1 MNISYIKSCSCEN
14 MSKSEPLCTAGRN
27 VSWCSCYGK
36 YLEYIGNAM
45 PYLEVPQNLKV
56 KLMIH

>member
-1 MNISYIKSCSCEN
+1 MNISYFKSCSCEN
-14 MSKSEPLCTAGRN
+14 MSKSEPLCTVGRN
-27 VSWCSCYGK
+27 VSWYSCYGK
-36 YLEYIGNAM
+36 YLEYIGNTM